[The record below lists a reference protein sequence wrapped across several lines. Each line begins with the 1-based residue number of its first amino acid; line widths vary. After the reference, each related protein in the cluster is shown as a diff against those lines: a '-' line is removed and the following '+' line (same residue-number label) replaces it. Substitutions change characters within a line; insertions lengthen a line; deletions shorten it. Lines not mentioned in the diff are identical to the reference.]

1 MWLHGAVFVLCV
13 CAVLHVY
20 LCSCVCVVSANVLSL
35 VLCVFRVQGD
45 CVYIF
50 CVQLYV
56 FHSYGGV
63 SEASLSILLLVCG
76 CTLQACYITISTAV
90 TSDLVRV

>member
-1 MWLHGAVFVLCV
+1 MWLHVAVFVLCV
-13 CAVLHVY
+13 CVVLHVY
-20 LCSCVCVVSANVLSL
+20 LCTCVISANVLSL
-35 VLCVFRVQGD
+35 VLCVFRVQSNV
-45 CVYIF
+45 VYVF

-56 FHSYGGV
+56 YHSYRGV